1 MIGMKKKIVW
11 MLVSG
16 LMVLSLVM
24 ASCGS
29 AEVEAAVEAE
39 VEVIEEVVE
48 QEEEEEEEE
57 EIKGIEMYVPLFIF
71 SGIILAFIAGTW
83 YVRRKF

>member
-24 ASCGS
+24 ASCGP

-48 QEEEEEEEE
+48 EEEEEEE
-57 EIKGIEMYVPLFIF
+57 EIRGIEMYVPVMIF
-71 SGIILAFIAGTW
+71 SGIILLFIAGAVF
-83 YVRRKF
+83 VRRRL